1 MLKDSIFRNPLY
13 RIMELEEFVKRFTEQ
28 FEDADDFSADTEFK
42 ELDEWSSLS
51 AIHIIAFI
59 DTEYDVE
66 VSGAEIRRANTIQ
79 DLFDIVD
86 SKKR

>member
-1 MLKDSIFRNPLY
+1 MIIIQK
-13 RIMELEEFVKRFTEQ
+13 IMELRDFIQHFAEQ
-28 FEDADDFSADTEFK
+28 FDETEVMAFKADTEFK

-51 AIHIIAFI
+51 AIHVIAFI

-66 VSGAEIRRANTIQ
+66 ISGTEIRRANTIK
-79 DLFDIVD
+79 DLFDLVN

>member
-1 MLKDSIFRNPLY
+1 
-13 RIMELEEFVKRFTEQ
+13 MELEDFVKRFSEQ

-51 AIHIIAFI
+51 AIHVIAFI

-66 VSGAEIRRANTIQ
+66 ISGTEIRRANTIK
-79 DLFDIVD
+79 DLFDLVN
-86 SKKR
+86 SKKG

>member
-1 MLKDSIFRNPLY
+1 
-13 RIMELEEFVKRFTEQ
+13 MELEEFVKRFAEQ

-51 AIHIIAFI
+51 AIHVIAFI

-66 VSGAEIRRANTIQ
+66 ISGTEIRRANTIKN
-79 DLFDIVD
+79 LFDLVNN
-86 SKKR
+86 KKR

>member
-1 MLKDSIFRNPLY
+1 
-13 RIMELEEFVKRFTEQ
+13 MELEEFIKKFAEQ

-51 AIHIIAFI
+51 AIHVIAFI

-66 VSGAEIRRANTIQ
+66 ISGTEIRRANTIKN
-79 DLFDIVD
+79 LFDLVN